1 MTDRESMHKTP
12 YSKYE
17 DNPISCLNLK
27 MDTVKERISE
37 TENSTER
44 K

>member
-1 MTDRESMHKTP
+1 MTDHKTP
-12 YSKYE
+12 YSKYK
-17 DNPISCLNLK
+17 DNPISCINLK
-27 MDTVKERISE
+27 MDTGKERISE

>member
-1 MTDRESMHKTP
+1 MTDGESTHKTP

-17 DNPISCLNLK
+17 GNPVSCLNLK
-27 MDTVKERISE
+27 MDTVKERIGE
-37 TENSTER
+37 TENSAER